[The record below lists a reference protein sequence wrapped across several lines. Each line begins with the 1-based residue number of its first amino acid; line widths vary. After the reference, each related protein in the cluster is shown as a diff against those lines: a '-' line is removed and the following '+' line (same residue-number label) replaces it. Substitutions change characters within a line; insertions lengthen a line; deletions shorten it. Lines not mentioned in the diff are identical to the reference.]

1 MESTLTILK
10 DVSSDI
16 EINKEFDK
24 YLNESR
30 RYREQF
36 ESDWEKQER
45 FYKGDQW
52 EFGKQRPVK
61 NWCFTIVEAELPI
74 LTDSRP
80 GTSIIPMDERADQD
94 AKMLES
100 AIEYIYDS
108 ENLQFTLPQA
118 VKESLITGSG
128 WLYVDFDPDREV
140 GEGAI
145 TIEALPWRWIFI
157 DPSASDIKKAGYI
170 IIRRPVNVNDLKRRY
185 PKFADEIV
193 PMKES
198 EMDSG
203 KAFKD
208 FRDPLRNTGHLSN
221 TQEVSRFDTEENSVL
236 EELWVRDYSLVTIP
250 EEETELEILREHNEI
265 MQGIHPDIGKF
276 ENHEAHM
283 DSHRGLRKQ
292 IASLALS
299 LPIEEVTDAD
309 IENLYQDPEYGL
321 ILKVLDDHLD
331 AHELMKIQN
340 PKSKKPKFKNNMRL
354 IQRVGSVIIYDGETP
369 TLYDGVPLV
378 PFYAYKDI
386 NSVYADSEIKQII
399 SAQENFNEIDYSEKQ
414 GLLLLGNSGWIL
426 DEDAGVDENTLTNA
440 QGLVVKKKRGT
451 EVSRMQPGQVS
462 PQFQQRKAEE
472 KSAIETIS
480 GINEQTQGKTPNNV
494 IAQNAIRY
502 LRDQAIG
509 RIRLKSRMI
518 EEYSMPLLGKVVAA
532 YILRFWTVE
541 RKLRSYDDSGRI
553 KTVSFDPDKLKD
565 LNYEV
570 RVSPG
575 TTSGLDKQAM
585 YEFYKDLLLKGAID
599 QKMFFTLVDI
609 PNKSKVMDM
618 LEERDQTQAVI
629 QQLTAQVQ
637 QLEAI
642 VSQTPPSQEELNAI
656 NGNPTMGNPS
666 A

>member
-1 MESTLTILK
+1 
-10 DVSSDI
+10 
-16 EINKEFDK
+16 
-24 YLNESR
+24 
-30 RYREQF
+30 
-36 ESDWEKQER
+36 
-45 FYKGDQW
+45 
-52 EFGKQRPVK
+52 
-61 NWCFTIVEAELPI
+61 
-74 LTDSRP
+74 
-80 GTSIIPMDERADQD
+80 MDERSDQD

-100 AIEYIYDS
+100 AIEYVYDS
-108 ENLQFTLPQA
+108 QNLQFTMPQA
-118 VKESLITGSG
+118 VREALKTGTG
-128 WLYVDFDPDREV
+128 WLYTDFDPDQEM
-140 GEGAI
+140 GEGAV
-145 TIEALPWRWIFI
+145 TIEAFPWRWVFV
-157 DPSASDIKKAGYI
+157 DPAASDIKKAGYV

-185 PKFADEIV
+185 PKFADDIM

-198 EMDSG
+198 EMDND

-208 FRDPLRNTGHLSN
+208 FRDPTRNTGHLSN
-221 TQEVSRFDTEENSVL
+221 TSEISRFDTEENSVL
-236 EELWVRDYSLVTIP
+236 EELWVRDYSLVSIP
-250 EEETELEILREHNEI
+250 EEETELEVLREHNEI
-265 MQGIHPDIGKF
+265 MQGINPDIGKF
-276 ENHEAHM
+276 ENHDAHM
-283 DSHRGLRKQ
+283 DAHRGLRKQ

-299 LPIEEVTDAD
+299 IPIDQVTDAD
-309 IENLYQDPEYGL
+309 LENLYQDAEYGL
-321 ILKVLDDHLD
+321 IFKVLDDHLD

-340 PKSKKPKFKNNMRL
+340 PKSKKPKFKNNLRL

-378 PFYAYKDI
+378 PFYGYKNVD
-386 NSVYADSEIKQII
+386 SVYGDSEIKQII
-399 SAQENFNEIDYSEKQ
+399 KPQEMFNEIDYSEMQGLMLNGNTGWLLDEDSGVDEKTLTNKQ
-414 GLLLLGNSGWIL
+414 GLI
-426 DEDAGVDENTLTNA
+426 
-440 QGLVVKKKRGT
+440 VKKKRGT
-451 EVSRMQPGQVS
+451 EVQRMNPGQIS

-480 GINEQTQGKTPNNV
+480 GINEQSQGKTPSNV

-518 EEYSMPLLGKVVAA
+518 EEYSMPLLGKITAA

-553 KTVSFDPDKLKD
+553 KTVGFDPDRLKD
-565 LNYEV
+565 LHYEV

-575 TTSGLDKQAM
+575 TTSGVDKQAI
-585 YEFYKDLLLKGAID
+585 YEFYKELLLKGAID

-609 PNKSKVMDM
+609 PNKSKIMDM
-618 LEERDQTQAVI
+618 LEERDQTQAMI

-656 NGNPTMGNPS
+656 NGNQQPVNPV